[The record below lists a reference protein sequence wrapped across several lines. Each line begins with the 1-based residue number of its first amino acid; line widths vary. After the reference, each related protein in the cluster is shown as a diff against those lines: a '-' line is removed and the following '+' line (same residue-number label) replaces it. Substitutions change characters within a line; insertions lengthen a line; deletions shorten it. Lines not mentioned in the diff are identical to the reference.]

1 MIKFFNFL
9 KENVVVIL
17 LLVIVVLN
25 FHSEIATKQ
34 NAEEIEEIKNSL
46 DQQRIINEK
55 IPLLNERIK
64 ELEKK
69 K

>member
-1 MIKFFNFL
+1 MMKFFNFL

-34 NAEEIEEIKNSL
+34 NTEEIEEIKNSL
-46 DQQRIINEK
+46 EQQRIINEK

-69 K
+69 

>member
-34 NAEEIEEIKNSL
+34 NTEEIEEIKNSL
-46 DQQRIINEK
+46 EQQRIINEK